1 MGVSSDGD
9 AARQMAPDETS
20 TRPASTR
27 PSLPASTPM
36 TTANSSTVDAPRS
49 GVNAPRSG
57 VNAPRS
63 GVNAPR
69 SGVNAPSSSR
79 HATTG
84 ATQSSAR
91 QQLQEVDAIVTE
103 TSRINGFQLPLHHL
117 QVSITM
123 LLSIN
128 N

>member
-36 TTANSSTVDAPRS
+36 TTANRSTVD
-49 GVNAPRSG
+49 APRSG

-79 HATTG
+79 HAATGTTK
-84 ATQSSAR
+84 SSAR